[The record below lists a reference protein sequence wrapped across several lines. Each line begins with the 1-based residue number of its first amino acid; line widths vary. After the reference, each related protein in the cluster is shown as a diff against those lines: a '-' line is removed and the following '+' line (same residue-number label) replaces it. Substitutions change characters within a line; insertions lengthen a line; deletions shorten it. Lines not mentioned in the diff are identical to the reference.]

1 VRRAGLLCTL
11 IPRGGDQL
19 GRIRDGAL
27 AALDGRVVWVG
38 PDADLERAVHLE
50 GDLVDAE
57 GRCVLPGLVDPHTHP
72 VFAGSRTGDFYER
85 LSAMSVP
92 SPSGRAPVVPSPL
105 GRGRGGGIP
114 NLSLPPAG
122 RGRGGG
128 LPNLSLPPE
137 GRGRG
142 GGIALTVSL
151 TREADP
157 QTLLA
162 NAREHAM
169 RFLAHGTT
177 TIEAKTGYG
186 LDLVNEDKLLSVLAQ
201 LLNVTPLRVV
211 PTFLG
216 AHVVPA
222 GVNREAYVRAIV
234 DEMLPAFRGRAR
246 FCDVWCDP
254 PAFTAAE
261 TRRILGRA
269 RELGYGL
276 RVHAAQIAPG
286 DGPTIAAELGAA
298 SADHLEYATPDQ
310 AKALAQAGVVA
321 VLCPTANFTVPGSP
335 DPPIAEFR
343 KAGVTMAIA
352 SDLNPGTANS
362 ESLTFAMTLAC
373 VRWGMTPEEVIVGGT
388 RHAACSLGLA
398 GTAGCLAP
406 GSYADAVVFDV
417 EAAEEIPYHVGV
429 NRAVVTIAGGRVWTA
444 P

>member
-1 VRRAGLLCTL
+1 MIPADLVVRRAGLLCTL
-11 IPRGGDQL
+11 IQRGEDQL
-19 GRIRDGAL
+19 GRLRDGAL

-38 PDADLERAVHLE
+38 PDGDLERAVRLE

-72 VFAGSRTGDFYER
+72 VFAGSRVADFYER
-85 LSAMSVP
+85 LAIPNMSLPSAGRGLSIP
-92 SPSGRAPVVPSPL
+92 SPP
-105 GRGRGGGIP
+105 GRGRGGGI
-114 NLSLPPAG
+114 SF
-122 RGRGGG
+122 
-128 LPNLSLPPE
+128 
-137 GRGRG
+137 
-142 GGIALTVSL
+142 TVGL
-151 TREADP
+151 TREASP
-157 QTLLA
+157 ERLLA
-162 NAREHAM
+162 SAREHAT

-186 LDLVNEDKLLSVLAQ
+186 LDLENEAKLLSILAQ
-201 LLNVTPLRVV
+201 LPNVTPLRVV

-222 GVNREAYVRAIV
+222 GIDREAYVTAIV
-234 DEMLPAFRGRAR
+234 DQMLPAFRGRAR

-286 DGPTIAAELGAA
+286 EGPTIAAELRAA
-298 SADHLEYATPDQ
+298 SADHLEYATADQ

-335 DPPIAEFR
+335 NPPIADFR

-388 RHAACSLGLA
+388 RHAARSLGLE

-429 NRAVVTIAGGRVWTA
+429 NRAVVTIAGGRVWTV